1 MLEVDITCP
10 LGALRLEAAFAA
22 EGRVTALF
30 GRSGAGKTS
39 VINAI
44 AGLIRPSR
52 GRIAVDG
59 TVLFDRERRIDLPRH
74 RRRIGYVF
82 QEPRLLP
89 HLTVRRNLLY
99 GRWFTARGER
109 RGSLREVV
117 DLLGIGDLLHRRPG
131 TLSGG
136 ERQRV
141 AIGRALLASPRLLL
155 MDEPL
160 ASLDAARKE
169 EILPF
174 LLRLRGEAHVPIVYV
189 THSLDEVS
197 RLADTM
203 VVIAQGKVAAS
214 GPVAEIMARPD
225 LGPALGHAEGG
236 AVLATTV
243 AGHDAAYALTEL
255 AVAGQRLV
263 VPQLPDAAVGSPV
276 RVRVRARD
284 VALATTM
291 PQGTSVRN
299 LLRATVRSIEREA
312 GPYAELVLDLGG
324 PLLRSRLTRR
334 SVDELGLAP
343 GSPVIAMLRAVSV
356 ERRQLGRFEG
366 VP

>member
-1 MLEVDITCP
+1 MLEVDITCA
-10 LGALRLEAAFAA
+10 LGAVRLEAAFAA
-22 EGRVTALF
+22 AGGVTALF

-44 AGLIRPSR
+44 AGLVRPVR
-52 GRIAVDG
+52 GRIAVGG
-59 TVLFDRERRIDLPRH
+59 TVLFDHARRIDLPRH

-89 HLTVRRNLLY
+89 HLSVRQNLLY
-99 GRWFTARGER
+99 GRWFTPSGER
-109 RGSLREVV
+109 RGSLCEVV
-117 DLLGIGDLLHRRPG
+117 ELLGIGDLLRRRPG

-174 LLRLRGEAHVPIVYV
+174 LLRLRGEARLPIVYV

-203 VVIAQGKVAAS
+203 VVLAEGKVAAQ
-214 GPVAEIMARPD
+214 GPVAEVMARLD
-225 LGPALGHAEGG
+225 LGLALGHAEAG
-236 AVLATTV
+236 AVLSATV
-243 AGHDAAYALTEL
+243 AGHDLAYALTEL
-255 AVAGQRLV
+255 LVAGQRLT
-263 VPQLPDAAVGSPV
+263 VPRLEAPVGSAV
-276 RVRVRARD
+276 RLRVRARD
-284 VALATTM
+284 VALATVRPT
-291 PQGTSVRN
+291 GTSVRN
-299 LLRATVRSIEREA
+299 LLRAHVRSIACAE

-324 PLLRSRLTRR
+324 APLRSRLTRR

-343 GSPVIAMLRAVSV
+343 GTPVIAMLRAVAV
-356 ERRQLGRFEG
+356 ERRQLGPFDG
-366 VP
+366 QG